1 MLCRTIISS
10 KYFEIALQNSTLKER
25 EREREKKRRKENVR
39 EYESECLNKFEKHQD
54 FDAENE

>member
-25 EREREKKRRKENVR
+25 EREKKKKKENVR